1 MLTNLLTQKSPR
13 GALAFV
19 AWGAQLVAAAILLQT
34 AFFKLTAAPESIA
47 LFETLGVEPFGRIST
62 GLFEVVAGVLL
73 LVPRVAGLGGA
84 LGVGLMGGA
93 ILSHLTVLG
102 IEVQG
107 DGGALFGMAIA
118 VLVSS
123 ATVALLLGIPL
134 PTLLRPALVRVESG
148 ERV

>member
-19 AWGAQLVAAAILLQT
+19 TWGAQLVAAAILLQT

-123 ATVALLLGIPL
+123 ATVALLRGIPL

>member
-19 AWGAQLVAAAILLQT
+19 TWGAQLVAAAILLQT

-47 LFETLGVEPFGRIST
+47 LFETRGVEPFGRIST